1 MIMLKT
7 MANKNAGDSSEDD
20 AENDGD
26 DLAEVVKLMLKNNA
40 DNDDGRCNTDKAGDH
55 FDRIAEKEVVEKI
68 CDNVLHE
75 NVQNDENHDVNNV

>member
-1 MIMLKT
+1 M
-7 MANKNAGDSSEDD
+7 S
-20 AENDGD
+20 
-26 DLAEVVKLMLKNNA
+26 KNNA
-40 DNDDGRCNTDKAGDH
+40 DDDDGRCNTDKAGDH